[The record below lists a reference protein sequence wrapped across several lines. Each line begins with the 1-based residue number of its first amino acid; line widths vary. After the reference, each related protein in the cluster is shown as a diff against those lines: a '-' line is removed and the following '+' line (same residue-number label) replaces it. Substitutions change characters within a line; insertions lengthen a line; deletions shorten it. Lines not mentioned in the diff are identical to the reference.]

1 MKVEKSKKIKEK
13 DVRSTTSKQFRIKKS
28 GKKRKSGTDKR
39 RRGKMEEKKKD
50 WRWGL
55 KEGEGGREEER
66 ERESQEKAWKS
77 GKSGK
82 RVGGGGGE
90 NEGTREITLSPTLTR
105 GSYESRGGRNP
116 DYCSPDYN
124 ITRTDRS
131 TRITGD
137 SLEIAPP
144 ILSTKITEEKRWS
157 KDHKNHIV
165 GEKSTRR
172 LPNGVLQLGHNRR
185 DKREIMENYY
195 FGRNFTWK
203 WN

>member
-13 DVRSTTSKQFRIKKS
+13 DVRSGRVNSLGLRKVGRNENRGRIKEGGEKW
-28 GKKRKSGTDKR
+28 KKRKKIEDEGWKKE
-39 RRGKMEEKKKD
+39 RG
-50 WRWGL
+50 
-55 KEGEGGREEER
+55 GERKR

-172 LPNGVLQLGHNRR
+172 LPNGVLELGHNRR